1 MPSPRRPRK
10 NGQMTTPRGAWLLS
24 GLLAGL
30 AGLATSHAAAMLLT
44 IRETPVVAIGELVIR
59 LTPGPVV
66 ELAIRTLGQK
76 DKPVLMAG
84 IFVLTFVA
92 FAWTGMLARR
102 SWWAPLLVYVAMA
115 ALGAVAVLWRPGAM
129 PLDVL
134 PVVIGF
140 VTWVIA
146 LSVLTDPWQRLQHRP
161 DGAAEEDADAAA
173 GSRRSF
179 LIRTALVGSAA
190 VTFGLV
196 GDAFGRGRRE
206 VEETRRLLKLPIT
219 RRSPVRGSSVGV
231 DGVEP
236 WRTPNGSFYRI
247 HTALVVPSIAPKDWE
262 LRIHG
267 MVDRELTLSYQ
278 DLLDREITEAWITL
292 NCVSNTVGGD
302 LIGNAWWS
310 GVRLAT
316 LLEEAGVQAG
326 ADAVLQTSHDGWNCG
341 TPLAALT
348 DERNAMLALGMNG
361 VPLPIDHGFPVR
373 TIVPGLYGYVSA
385 CKWVVDIE
393 VTRFDQ
399 IEAFWTQ
406 RGWSEMGPVKLA
418 SRIDVPRGGD
428 DLDAGTIRIGGSA
441 WAQHTGIAKVE
452 YSLDEGPWTEAGLG
466 RVPNVDTWV
475 QWVAELDVQPGG
487 HTLAVRATDAA
498 DSTQTSDEA
507 PPEPDGATGWH
518 TIEFEVNE

>member
-1 MPSPRRPRK
+1 
-10 NGQMTTPRGAWLLS
+10 MTTPRGAWLLS
-24 GLLAGL
+24 GVLAGL

-44 IRETPVVAIGELVIR
+44 IRATPVVAIGEMVIR

-66 ELAIRTLGQK
+66 ELAIRTLGQR
-76 DKPVLMAG
+76 DKPVLMGG
-84 IFVLTFVA
+84 IFVLTFLA

-102 SWWAPLLVYVAMA
+102 SWWAPLLVYVALA
-115 ALGAVAVLWRPGAM
+115 AIAAVAVLWRPGAM
-129 PLDVL
+129 GLDVF

-146 LSVLTDPWQRLQHRP
+146 LSVLTDPWQRMQHHVVNEEDRNRP
-161 DGAAEEDADAAA
+161 DIATS
-173 GSRRSF
+173 SRRSF
-179 LIRTALVGSAA
+179 LGRTALVGAA
-190 VTFGLV
+190 TLAFGLV
-196 GDAFGRGRRE
+196 GNAFGRGRRE

-219 RRSPVRGSSVGV
+219 RHAAFAGTSVGV

-236 WRTPNGSFYRI
+236 WRTPNGDFYRI

-267 MVDRELTLSYQ
+267 LVDRELTLSYQ

-292 NCVSNTVGGD
+292 NCVSNSVGGD

-316 LLEEAGVQAG
+316 LLEEAGVQPG

-348 DERNAMLALGMNG
+348 DDRNSMLAIGMNG

-373 TIVPGLYGYVSA
+373 TVVPGLYGYVSA
-385 CKWVVDIE
+385 CKWVVEME

-406 RGWSEMGPVKLA
+406 RGWSERGPVKLA
-418 SRIDVPRGGD
+418 SRIDAPRGGD

-441 WAQHTGIAKVE
+441 WAQHTGVKLVE
-452 YSLDEGPWTEAGLG
+452 YSLDEGPWIEAGLG

-475 QWVAELDVQPGG
+475 QWVAELEVEPGD
-487 HTLAVRATDAA
+487 HTLAVRATDANGN
-498 DSTQTSDEA
+498 TQTSDEA
-507 PPEPDGATGWH
+507 PPEPNGATGWH
-518 TIEFEVNE
+518 TIEFEVSE